1 MSKPVKEMILAD
13 YLRRFRDVDDALLI
27 DVRGIDANDNNALRL
42 SLAKKDIRVTVVKNT
57 LARRAFAGTSLE
69 PLNATLQGPTAV
81 AWGAGSVVEVARE
94 LVEWARKVEQLEL
107 KAAVLD
113 GQVFEGVA
121 GVKRLSGFPTKIE
134 AQARVIQLVLSPA
147 AAVLGAAVAPGARI
161 LGIVKEIQTRL
172 ERGDTINPKP
182 PNG

>member
-13 YLRRFRDVDDALLI
+13 YHRRFQDVADALLI
-27 DVRGIDANDNNALRL
+27 DVRGIDANDNNALRMDL
-42 SLAKKDIRVTVVKNT
+42 GKHDIRITVVKNT
-57 LARRAFAGTSLE
+57 LARKAFAGTGLE
-69 PLNATLQGPTAV
+69 PLTVALQGPSAV
-81 AWGAGSVVEVARE
+81 VWGAESVVDVARE
-94 LVEWARKVEQLEL
+94 LVEWARKIEQLEL

-121 GVKRLSGFPTKIE
+121 EVKRLSGFPTRVE

-147 AAVLGAAVAPGARI
+147 SAVLGAAVAPGARI

-172 ERGDTINPKP
+172 ERGDTINPTP
-182 PNG
+182 